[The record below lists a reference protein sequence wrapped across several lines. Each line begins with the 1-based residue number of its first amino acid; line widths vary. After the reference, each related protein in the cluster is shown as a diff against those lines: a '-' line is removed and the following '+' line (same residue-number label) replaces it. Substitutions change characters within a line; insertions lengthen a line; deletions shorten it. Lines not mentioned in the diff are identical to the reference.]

1 MEGRVF
7 MRGIE
12 AALEC
17 RREVRKGAFAAE
29 ALRKVGAQLDPP
41 DRVLASSLLYATS
54 RRESLWKHLLGLFLR
69 KPLHALSAETADV
82 LMVGA
87 AGLVELRH
95 FSPQVL
101 VSALVE
107 HVKAG
112 RFPHEAGL
120 VNAVLRRVNE
130 DAPRVLEKLGSS
142 ADARDQCLFL
152 GIPSW
157 VGRRWIEEWGKEE
170 ARDLWKLSS
179 MKPCLSVRLNRP
191 EKEQEFL
198 AALEKAKIRGWRSP
212 LLQESCR
219 LSSNPFPP
227 SLPGFAEGWVTPQ
240 TESSMLVVDAFLE
253 LLDGGPVLEMC
264 SGRGVKSGQLL
275 CRLPEG
281 IPVESWELSPG
292 KVASARAEMHRIG
305 VARRAVFKVGDAR
318 TLEPEQAPRAVLL
331 DAPCSGSGTW
341 KRHPESKWR
350 LSPERLSQ
358 MAGLQAALL
367 EKAFRLVQPGGIV
380 VYCTCSLFREEN
392 EHVVGSVL
400 GFGGDL
406 VELPLSFPGTI
417 SVKGKPYGRIL
428 WPQLPWVDGFYV
440 AAFMKRA

>member
-1 MEGRVF
+1 M
-7 MRGIE
+7 
-12 AALEC
+12 
-17 RREVRKGAFAAE
+17 
-29 ALRKVGAQLDPP
+29 
-41 DRVLASSLLYATS
+41 
-54 RRESLWKHLLGLFLR
+54 LG
-69 KPLHALSAETADV
+69 T
-82 LMVGA
+82 
-87 AGLVELRH
+87 AGLIELRH

-101 VSALVE
+101 VSALVG

-120 VNAVLRRVNE
+120 VNAVLRRVGE
-130 DAPRVLEKLGSS
+130 EAPRVLEQLGSS
-142 ADARDQCLFL
+142 ADAKDQCLFW

-157 VGRRWIEEWGKEE
+157 AGRRWIEDWGKEE
-170 ARDLWKLSS
+170 ARKLWRLSS
-179 MKPCLSVRLNRP
+179 MKSYLSVRLNRP

-198 AALEKAKIRGWRSP
+198 AGLERAKIRGWPSP
-212 LLQESCR
+212 LLRESCR

-240 TESSMLVVDAFLE
+240 TESAMLVVESFLE

-264 SGRGVKSGQLL
+264 SGRGVKSGQIL

-292 KVASARAEMHRIG
+292 KVAQAKAEMHRIG
-305 VARRAVFKVGDAR
+305 VSRRAVFKVGDAR
-318 TLEPEQAPRAVLL
+318 TLEPDRTPRAVLL

-350 LSPERLSQ
+350 LSPERLTQ
-358 MAGLQAALL
+358 MASLQADLL
-367 EKAFRLVQPGGIV
+367 KRAFSLVQPGGIV

-392 EHVVGSVL
+392 EQVVGSTL
-400 GFGGDL
+400 GSCGDL
-406 VELPLSFPGTI
+406 VELPLSFPGNI
-417 SVKGKPYGRIL
+417 SVRGKPYGRIL
-428 WPQLPWVDGFYV
+428 WPKLPWVDGFYV

>member
-1 MEGRVF
+1 

-17 RREVRKGAFAAE
+17 RREVRRGAFAPE
-29 ALRKVGAQLDPP
+29 ALRKLGGGLEPP

-54 RRESLWKHLLGLFLR
+54 RRESLWKHLLGLFLK

-82 LMVGA
+82 LMVGT
-87 AGLVELRH
+87 AGLMELRR

-101 VSALVE
+101 VSALVG

-112 RFPHEAGL
+112 RSPHEAGL
-120 VNAVLRRVNE
+120 VNAVLRRIGE
-130 DAPRVLEKLGSS
+130 EAPRILEKMERSP
-142 ADARDQCLFL
+142 DAKEQCLLL

-157 VGRRWIEEWGKEE
+157 AGRRWIEEWGKEE
-170 ARDLWKLSS
+170 ARNLWKLSS

-191 EKEQEFL
+191 EKERDFL
-198 AALEKAKIRGWRSP
+198 AGLEKAGIRGWPSP
-212 LLQESCR
+212 LLKGSCR
-219 LSSNPFPP
+219 LSGNPFPP

-240 TESSMLVVDAFLE
+240 TESAMLVVEAFLE

-281 IPVESWELSPG
+281 VPVESWELSPG
-292 KVASARAEMHRIG
+292 KVASAKAEMQRIG
-305 VARRAVFKVGDAR
+305 VSRRAVFKVGDAL

-350 LSPERLSQ
+350 LTPERLAQ
-358 MAGLQAALL
+358 MARLQASLL
-367 EKAFRLVQPGGIV
+367 ERAFRLVQPGGIV

-392 EHVVGSVL
+392 EQVVGSVL
-400 GFGGDL
+400 GSGWDL
-406 VELPLSFPGTI
+406 VELPLSLPGAI

-428 WPQLPWVDGFYV
+428 WPKLPWIDGFYI